1 MKTTLT
7 ACLLGLALAATL
19 SGCERRKEEAPPAPL
34 AADTSSIQFQK
45 IDTVVGTGKE
55 AKLGDRVTV
64 HFTGWMYDPK
74 APGQRGQEF
83 DSSRQ
88 RAPYSFRIG
97 GAAVYKAWD
106 QGVAGM
112 RVGGKRTLVVPSA
125 LGYGK
130 EGAGPIPANANLVFE
145 IKLVEV
151 H

>member
-1 MKTTLT
+1 MKSRIA

-19 SGCERRKEEAPPAPL
+19 AGCERRKEEPPPAPL
-34 AADTSSIQFQK
+34 VADTSAIQFQK

-55 AKLGDRVTV
+55 AKVGDRVTV

-74 APGQRGQEF
+74 APGMRGQQF
-83 DSSRQ
+83 DSSLKRV
-88 RAPYSFRIG
+88 PYTFRIG

-106 QGVAGM
+106 QGVGGM
-112 RVGGKRTLVVPSA
+112 RVGGKRTLIVPAA

-130 EGAGPIPANANLVFE
+130 EGAGPIPPNANLVFE
-145 IKLVEV
+145 IELLEV